1 MTCPS
6 YELFFETFSNKTR
19 MKIIQA
25 LNQGPKSVTEI
36 CNITKQEQSKVS
48 HNLKKLTECN
58 FLDVKRQG
66 KKRIYELNKDT
77 ILPILNL
84 VNKHVHKYCSK
95 ECHKR

>member
-1 MTCPS
+1 MNCPS

-25 LNQGPKSVTEI
+25 LNEGSKSVTEI
-36 CNITKQEQSKVS
+36 CKTTGQEQSKVS
-48 HNLKKLTECN
+48 HNLRKLTECN

-77 ILPILNL
+77 ILPILKL
-84 VNKHVHKYCSK
+84 VNKHVHKYCK
-95 ECHKR
+95 GDCHKK